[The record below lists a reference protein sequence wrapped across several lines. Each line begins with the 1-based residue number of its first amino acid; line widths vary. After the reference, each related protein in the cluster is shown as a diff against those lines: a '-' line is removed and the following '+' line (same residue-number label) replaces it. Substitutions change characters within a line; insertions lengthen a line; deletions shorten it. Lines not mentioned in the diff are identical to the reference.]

1 METEIHQLARQQAE
15 LCSVLGNSRR
25 VLILWYL
32 AKREM
37 CVGEIAKE
45 IGTTLQNASQHL
57 RLMKDKNVVKSRRE
71 GQTIYY
77 RIADN
82 EIMEKCSV
90 LLNSPL
96 NEAVQE

>member
-1 METEIHQLARQQAE
+1 MDTELRRRARRQAE
-15 LCSVLGNSRR
+15 ICSVMGNTRR
-25 VLILWYL
+25 VLIIWHL
-32 AKREM
+32 ARREM

-57 RLMKDKNVVKSRRE
+57 RLMKDKNVVESRRE
-71 GQTIYY
+71 GQTIFY

-82 EIMEKCSV
+82 EIMEKCSI

-96 NEAVQE
+96 DEAVSE

>member
-1 METEIHQLARQQAE
+1 MDPELRRRARQQAE
-15 LCSVLGNSRR
+15 ICSVMGNTHR
-25 VLILWYL
+25 VLIIWHL

-37 CVGEIAKE
+37 CVGEIAEE
-45 IGTTLQNASQHL
+45 IGTTLQNTSQHL
-57 RLMKDKNVVKSRRE
+57 RLMKDKNVVESRRD

-82 EIMEKCSV
+82 EIMKLCSV

-96 NEAVQE
+96 DEAVQE

>member
-1 METEIHQLARQQAE
+1 MDAELRRLARQQAE
-15 LCSVLGNSRR
+15 ICSVMGNTRR
-25 VLILWYL
+25 VLIIWHL

-57 RLMKDKNVVKSRRE
+57 RLMKDKNVVQSRRD

-77 RIADN
+77 RIAEN
-82 EIMEKCSV
+82 EIMKKCSV

-96 NEAVQE
+96 DEVVQE